1 MSDETARYLEEQL
14 EYVVAHKDRNFGN
27 ARYCRNLF
35 EKSITNQANR
45 LMGVSNASKQ
55 QLMEITIEDIQ
66 KAL

>member
-1 MSDETARYLEEQL
+1 M
-14 EYVVAHKDRNFGN
+14 VAHKDRNFGN